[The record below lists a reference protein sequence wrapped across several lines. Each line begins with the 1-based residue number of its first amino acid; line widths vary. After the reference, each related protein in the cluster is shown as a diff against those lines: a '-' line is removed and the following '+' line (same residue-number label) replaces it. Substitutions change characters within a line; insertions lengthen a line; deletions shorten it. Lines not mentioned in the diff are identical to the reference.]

1 MKKVTAI
8 RAFIEDTDEYLVEK
22 YGTDAADA
30 GKTPAPGRFKLID
43 TLNNTELDVID
54 IIDPICGEPDFFGI
68 ESDDIVR
75 IPANAPDNPDGAM
88 NEDISTVFISE

>member
-8 RAFIEDTDEYLVEK
+8 KAFIEDADEYLVEK
-22 YGTDAADA
+22 FGIAAADA
-30 GKTPAPGRFKLID
+30 GKTPAPGRFKLVD

-54 IIDPICGEPDFFGI
+54 IIDPICGDQDFFGI

-75 IPANAPDNPDGAM
+75 IPANAPDDPEGAM
-88 NEDISTVFISE
+88 NDDISTVFISE